1 MRWIWAKF
9 QVPNETSLKTHRVPV
24 LHPDPDLFCHRGLF
38 KYAAVKPGTNQDL
51 GSRAFK
57 AQVWAVCSPCCQ
69 WRPALNASSKTP
81 GCAPHACGHPWSR
94 AGVVQVPHPAGGR
107 RCPAAAGCRTY
118 PGLPTASQPPLC
130 AAIRQQRHNNAW
142 SDRSSV
148 LLNPQH
154 CLYRKA
160 RGLSSLHGCSMCKW
174 MHPLQLHCMGLYNHV
189 QVNRS
194 SLHTCRGSFTLGRQ
208 QGLSSLLAEPSSAA
222 QEEPRAAVL
231 GIAPSHTWLP
241 HASLWKHQDNNYIWK
256 SLNSVR
262 QELNE
267 AVIISEYICLF
278 STAVK
283 KMTPL
288 SIF

>member
-1 MRWIWAKF
+1 MRHLWKLTEF
-9 QVPNETSLKTHRVPV
+9 Q
-24 LHPDPDLFCHRGLF
+24 FCTRIQICFVTVAFLNMQRWSPELIKILAPEHS
-38 KYAAVKPGTNQDL
+38 KPRFEL
-51 GSRAFK
+51 
-57 AQVWAVCSPCCQ
+57 
-69 WRPALNASSKTP
+69 PALPAASEGQHLTPQGKHPAVPPMHVGTP
-81 GCAPHACGHPWSR
+81 GAQQGWSR
-94 AGVVQVPHPAGGR
+94 SHVPQEAGAVLA
-107 RCPAAAGCRTY
+107 CP
-118 PGLPTASQPPLC
+118 QPPSLHFVLWYDSRGIAMRDQTGAEC
-130 AAIRQQRHNNAW
+130 CWTLSTACTGRQEAW
-142 SDRSSV
+142 V
-148 LLNPQH
+148 
-154 CLYRKA
+154 
-160 RGLSSLHGCSMCKW
+160 SLHGCSMCKW
-174 MHPLQLHCMGLYNHV
+174 MHPLQLHCMGLYNHM

-194 SLHTCRGSFTLGRQ
+194 SLHTRRGSFTLGRQ

-222 QEEPRAAVL
+222 QEEPRAAAL

-256 SLNSVR
+256 NLNSVR